1 MDNIICSDDSVT
13 SGRVVISIIGFLIE
27 SIVFCDRKIDSILKK
42 IEWIDIFQRST
53 RANWSSRS
61 LKKIENWWSDT
72 IFRHKKGGN
81 VKNIWT
87 ICFFSWWNQS
97 FFVIERSIRS
107 SKRSITVDFFKDRK
121 DRKIE
126 DRKIEDRI
134 PNPALGRK
142 DIICFCCVCSKLIMC
157 L

>member
-13 SGRVVISIIGFLIE
+13 SGRVVISIIGVLIE

-81 VKNIWT
+81 VKNKWT
-87 ICFFSWWNQS
+87 ICFSLLMESIVFCNWKIDSIFKKINHCR
-97 FFVIERSIRS
+97 FFLR
-107 SKRSITVDFFKDRK
+107 SKRSIDWRSKDR
-121 DRKIE
+121 RS
-126 DRKIEDRI
+126 
-134 PNPALGRK
+134 N
-142 DIICFCCVCSKLIMC
+142 S
-157 L
+157 